1 MSAMC
6 VSLVKEGVCVQIQ
19 GVVGY
24 MNIQRIYIIFPTEWY
39 VKIRCKLYFIVIKVI
54 VPQQFMANRCLQD
67 TWNFFPNSQK

>member
-24 MNIQRIYIIFPTEWY
+24 MNIQRIYIIFPTE
-39 VKIRCKLYFIVIKVI
+39 
-54 VPQQFMANRCLQD
+54 
-67 TWNFFPNSQK
+67 